1 MSGKSKVVK
10 REVIEAPKVEAA
22 KAQPK
27 PRAPRTPKA
36 K

>member
-10 REVIEAPKVEAA
+10 RGVIEAQKVEAP
-22 KAQPK
+22 KAEPK